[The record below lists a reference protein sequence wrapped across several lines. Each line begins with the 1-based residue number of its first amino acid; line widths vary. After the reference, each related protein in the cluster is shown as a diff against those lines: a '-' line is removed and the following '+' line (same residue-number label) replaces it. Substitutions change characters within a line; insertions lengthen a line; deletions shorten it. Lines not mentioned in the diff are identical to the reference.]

1 MSEFENMNL
10 EIDDLDA
17 EDVPFEEAVE
27 EPEEIG
33 EDLDSLN
40 EDEGQPE
47 ENEGS
52 ETRKEPGYVQGRIS
66 KAVNRALAEAE
77 SRFNTQLQQM
87 QAAYA
92 PMLERMQ
99 ELEAQELVRSGKIK
113 DLETAKELVR
123 LRSGQPAPAQTEEQ
137 PRQSNGQFAPKQD
150 PVVEARISELE
161 HQADSIKAKG
171 GPDVIAE
178 FQKNEKIR
186 AKVVSGEMNF
196 YDVADYL
203 KQKSSRRVPP
213 AMRSPN
219 GASSQSP
226 NAIDSMSDE
235 QFDRME
241 RKIKEGARYRLS

>member
-10 EIDDLDA
+10 EIDDLDT

-27 EPEEIG
+27 EPEETG
-33 EDLDSLN
+33 EDLETLN

-66 KAVNRALAEAE
+66 KAVAKAEE
-77 SRFNTQLQQM
+77 RFNAQLEQLKAQ
-87 QAAYA
+87 YA

-123 LRSGQPAPAQTEEQ
+123 LRSGQPAQNQMEEQ
-137 PRQSNGQFAPKQD
+137 PRQSNGQFAPKRD
-150 PVVEARISELE
+150 PATEARISELE
-161 HQADSIKAKG
+161 HQADSIAAQG

-178 FQKNEKIR
+178 FQKNERIR

-203 KQKSSRRVPP
+203 KKKSSRRVPP

-241 RKIKEGARYRLS
+241 RKIQEGARYRLS